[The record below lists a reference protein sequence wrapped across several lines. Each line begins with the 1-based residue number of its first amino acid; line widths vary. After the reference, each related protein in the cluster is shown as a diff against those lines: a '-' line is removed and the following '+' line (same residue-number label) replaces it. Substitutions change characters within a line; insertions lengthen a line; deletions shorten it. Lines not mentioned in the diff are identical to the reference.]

1 MFLSDVGD
9 IAEQIWNEI
18 PDHFQV
24 VELGQFVI
32 MPDHM
37 HGILHHKN
45 YTDKVLDQFV
55 KEMNITGR
63 TELAT
68 GRFQNPQSDSL
79 TTIIGTF
86 KAAVSRRCRVE
97 ELEVSWQPRFSDVS
111 IQNKDELRFFEN
123 YIKENPKRW
132 RA

>member
-32 MPDHM
+32 MADHI
-37 HGILHHKN
+37 HGILHLKN

-55 KEMNITGR
+55 KEMNMRGQTD
-63 TELAT
+63 LASD
-68 GRFQNPQSDSL
+68 RFQNPQSDSL

-97 ELEVSWQPRFSDVS
+97 ELELSWQPRFSDVI
-111 IQNKDELRFFEN
+111 IQNKEELRFFEN

-132 RA
+132 RG